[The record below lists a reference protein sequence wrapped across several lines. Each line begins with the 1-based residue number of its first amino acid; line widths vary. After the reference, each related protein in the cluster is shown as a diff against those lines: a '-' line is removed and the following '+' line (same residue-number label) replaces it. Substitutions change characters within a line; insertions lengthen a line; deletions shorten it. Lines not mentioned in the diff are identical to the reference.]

1 MIDVAEKAG
10 LKIDIDKL
18 AGKLG
23 VPVVPLNA
31 RNKRGIGDLKD
42 TIARV
47 TPIPTQNNTID
58 VKSLEPDFL
67 GDLQE
72 ALQIEQPYEAL
83 QVANQYRDLL
93 YLEEGTGVTVEQLIQ
108 KHDFQSGKVQL
119 AETAARYRYIDEL
132 LNDCIRQEVPPAAET
147 FTSRRSEE
155 RRVGKESVSKCRSR
169 WSPYH
174 QQKKKE
180 ISRSCN
186 TATPK

>member
-1 MIDVAEKAG
+1 MVDVAEKAV
-10 LKIDIDKL
+10 LKIDIDQL

-147 FTSRRSEE
+147 FTSRIDKVLTHK
-155 RRVGKESVSKCRSR
+155 VGGLDRKSTRLTSS
-169 WSPYH
+169 H
-174 QQKKKE
+174 
-180 ISRSCN
+180 
-186 TATPK
+186 